1 MNLLQMSL
9 SGAVLIAVIALI
21 RTLFINRF
29 PKGFFLS
36 LWGIA
41 LVRLILPFS
50 IPSAFSVYSLFGR
63 NEKVQD
69 VITESPLATALPLLP
84 FETMGFHDAAPV
96 TNAGNNTFPWEITW
110 FVGFMFF
117 AVFFAIC
124 YITCLRNYKTSLPVS
139 TNYTEKWLREHPA
152 RREISIRRSDLIS
165 SPLTYGFI
173 RPVILLPKTVDLDN
187 REQLNY
193 IFLHEYIHIRRFDPV
208 AKLLMI
214 ITLCLHWFNPLVWIM
229 YFLFNRDLELS
240 CDEAVVRKS
249 GTESRAGYAR
259 TLVSMEEQRSVP
271 TLLFNSFSK
280 NTIEERIIAIMK
292 PKKFTLFGGIAAFSL
307 ILCIGT
313 CFLTS
318 ANAAEP
324 DDSNRAQSQQN
335 TDSTEIAD
343 AVATEIPA
351 NTEAE
356 NPPVANPVT
365 GTDKNTDAIQID
377 LWTWPTESS
386 TISSTFGTRV
396 HPVTGENKTVDHINI
411 AGEKGDDVYSA
422 VAGIVTETLYSPHNG
437 NCIYI
442 SVAGADDTLI
452 IYGHLQDV
460 LVSAGDEVSAG
471 TLIGHVGATGM
482 ATGPN
487 LSFGVFVDN
496 VAIDPMKYF
505 E

>member
-9 SGAVLIAVIALI
+9 SGAVLIAIIALI

-69 VITESPLATALPLLP
+69 VITEFPLATALPLLP

-139 TNYTEKWLREHPA
+139 TNYTEKWLRVHPA

-249 GTESRAGYAR
+249 GTKSRAGYAR

-292 PKKFTLFGGIAAFSL
+292 PKKFTLFGGIAAFAL

-318 ANAAEP
+318 ANAAEISG
-324 DDSNRAQSQQN
+324 DFE
-335 TDSTEIAD
+335 T
-343 AVATEIPA
+343 
-351 NTEAE
+351 E

-386 TISSTFGTRV
+386 SISSTFGTRV
-396 HPVTGENKTVDHINI
+396 HPVTNESITVDHINI
-411 AGEKGDDVYSA
+411 AGEKGDDVYA
-422 VAGIVTETLYSPHNG
+422 VAAGIVTETLFDTKYG

-442 SVAGADDTLI
+442 SLAGADDTLV

-471 TLIGHVGATGM
+471 TIIGHVGATGM